1 MDLPKLTEEM
11 HRFVK
16 EQGWYDP
23 DSPKPQNARNLAVS
37 LVIESAE
44 VLELYQWSEDPVK
57 KKKLA
62 GELADVALYLLQ
74 LASISGID
82 LEAAILQKLEENY
95 ARDWNTR

>member
-1 MDLPKLTEEM
+1 MDLSQLTEEM

-16 EQGWYDP
+16 EQGWYDL
-23 DSPKPQNARNLAVS
+23 DSPKPQTARNLAAS

-44 VLELYQWSEDPVK
+44 VLELYQWSEDLVGK
-57 KKKLA
+57 KILA

-74 LASISGID
+74 LASLSGID

-95 ARDWNTR
+95 ARDWNTQ

>member
-1 MDLPKLTEEM
+1 MDLAQLTEEM

-16 EQGWYDP
+16 AKGWYDP
-23 DSPKPQNARNLAVS
+23 DTPKPQTARNLAVS

-44 VLELYQWSEDPVK
+44 VLELYQWSEDTAK
-57 KKKLA
+57 KKTLA

-95 ARDWNTR
+95 ARDWDTR